1 MQSKWREALGSPQEM
16 ARKLSIMLLA
26 NVLTAIAI
34 NLFYVPNNF
43 LSGGVGGIAILL
55 YHVTGIPVGVYM
67 FLINLPLAILG
78 FRYLNKRF
86 SIYAIIS
93 AFLLSFLVY
102 VMRFLSKEPLFDD
115 ILMSA
120 LAGGAINGFGMGLL
134 FRNEMCQ
141 GGIDFIAKILKERY
155 NMNIGNAL
163 MAMNC
168 VIVAL
173 GAYRFGVLRAMYT
186 ILAMRF
192 SYLVLD
198 RVQVGLDVRKQLIIV
213 TEKPLE
219 LAGSIMEEVGRGVT
233 VLHGM
238 GAYTTQSREV
248 LYCVVSN
255 REIVKIKQII
265 DDVDPQSFVTIAN
278 TVEVE
283 GRGFSHD

>member
-102 VMRFLSKEPLFDD
+102 VMRFLSKAPLFDD

-219 LAGSIMEEVGRGVT
+219 LAGCIMEEVGRGVT

-265 DDVDPQSFVTIAN
+265 ADVDPQSFVTIAN